1 MKQFFKFL
9 FASMFGFIIGSVLLF
24 FLFLI
29 IISAAVSSAG
39 KKETVVS
46 NNSVL
51 HLQLD
56 QILKERSSANPLEG
70 FNFSK
75 FESNNQPGL
84 NDILKMIRKAETDDH
99 IKGIYM
105 DLPYINGGIASV
117 EEIRNAL
124 LHFRKSGKFVYAF
137 ADNYTQGAYYIASA
151 ANKIYLNPEGQV
163 ALHGL
168 AAELM
173 FFKGTLEKLEIEPQV
188 IRHGKFKS
196 AIEPF
201 ILDKM
206 SDENRTQLAGLIDPI
221 WQHMTDEICK
231 SRNITPDDIKHMAD
245 SLTIRSAKD
254 ALSGKLVDKLAYLDE
269 FSADLNAVAGI
280 GKDEKLNLVT
290 LSAYKHV
297 PEKHEKG
304 SKLSKDKI
312 AVVYAVGSI
321 SDGEG
326 SDDEIGSDR
335 LAEAIRD
342 ARKDEKV
349 KAIVLRVNSPG
360 GDALASEEIWREV
373 VLAKKAKPVIV
384 SMGDL
389 AASGGYYI
397 SCGADMIVAEP
408 NTITGSIGVFGLLFN
423 TGNMLK
429 NKLGITTD
437 TYKTNTYTDMGSG
450 TRALT
455 SSERA
460 ILQSEVDRI
469 YDLFTRRVAD
479 GRKMQQSAVDSI
491 GQGRVWSGVNAIQI
505 GLVDTLGGIETAIA
519 IAAKKAGITDYRITQ
534 LPEQKDP
541 FQVILSDLSG
551 AAKTYVMKE
560 ETGDSYVYLKALQ
573 SILKREGMQAWSP
586 LDIRFN

>member
-9 FASMFGFIIGSVLLF
+9 FASMFGFIIGSILLF

-29 IISAAVSSAG
+29 IVSAAVSSAG

-46 NNSVL
+46 ENSVL

-56 QILKERSSANPLEG
+56 QVLKERSSANPLEG

-84 NDILKMIRKAETDDH
+84 NDILKTIRKAETDDH
-99 IKGIYM
+99 IKGIYI

-124 LHFRKSGKFVYAF
+124 SHFRKSGKFIYAF
-137 ADNYTQGAYYIASA
+137 ADNYTQGAYYLASV

-206 SDENRTQLAGLIDPI
+206 SDENRTQIAGLVNPI

-254 ALSGKLVDKLAYLDE
+254 ALSGKLVDKLAYFDE
-269 FSADLNAVAGI
+269 FSADLNAIAGI
-280 GKDEKLNLVT
+280 GKDEKLNLIS

-297 PEKHEKG
+297 PEKREKG

-326 SDDEIGSDR
+326 SDEEIGSDR
-335 LAEAIRD
+335 IAEAIRE
-342 ARKDEKV
+342 ARKDDKT

-397 SCGADMIVAEP
+397 SCGADMIVAQP

-450 TRALT
+450 T
-455 SSERA
+455 
-460 ILQSEVDRI
+460 
-469 YDLFTRRVAD
+469 
-479 GRKMQQSAVDSI
+479 
-491 GQGRVWSGVNAIQI
+491 QI
-505 GLVDTLGGIETAIA
+505 GRAHV
-519 IAAKKAGITDYRITQ
+519 
-534 LPEQKDP
+534 
-541 FQVILSDLSG
+541 
-551 AAKTYVMKE
+551 
-560 ETGDSYVYLKALQ
+560 
-573 SILKREGMQAWSP
+573 
-586 LDIRFN
+586 

>member
-1 MKQFFKFL
+1 ML
-9 FASMFGFIIGSVLLF
+9 GFVLGTVLLF
-24 FLFLI
+24 ILFLVI
-29 IISAAVSSAG
+29 VSAAVSSAG

-46 NNSVL
+46 DNSVL

-56 QILKERSSANPLEG
+56 QVLKERSSANPLEG
-70 FNFSK
+70 FNFSN

-84 NDILKMIRKAETDDH
+84 NDILKSIHKAEKDDN
-99 IKGIYM
+99 IKGIYI
-105 DLPYINGGIASV
+105 DLPFINGGIASV
-117 EEIRNAL
+117 EEIRNAI

-137 ADNYTQGAYYIASA
+137 ADNYTQGSYYLASSA
-151 ANKIYLNPEGQV
+151 DKIYLNPEGQL

-168 AAELM
+168 AAQLM

-206 SDENRTQLAGLIDPI
+206 SDENRQQIAGLINPI
-221 WQHMTDEICK
+221 WQHMTDEISK
-231 SRNITPDDIKHMAD
+231 ARGIKPADIQLMAD
-245 SLTIRSAKD
+245 SLTIRSAQD
-254 ALSGKLVDKLAYLDE
+254 ALQGKLVDKLAYFDE
-269 FSADLNAVAGI
+269 FSAELNAKAGI
-280 GKDEKLNLVT
+280 GKDEKLNLVS
-290 LSAYKHV
+290 LSSYKNV
-297 PEKHEKG
+297 PEKRDKG
-304 SKLSKDKI
+304 SKIAKDKI

-321 SDGEG
+321 SDGQGNDE
-326 SDDEIGSDR
+326 EIGSNR
-335 LAEAIRD
+335 IAEAIRS
-342 ARKDEKV
+342 ARKDEKI

-373 VLAKKAKPVIV
+373 VLAKKSKPLIV

-397 SCGADMIVAEP
+397 SCGADQIVAQP

-479 GRKMQQSAVDSI
+479 GRKMKQSNVDSI
-491 GQGRVWSGVNAIQI
+491 GQGRVWSGADAIKI

-519 IAAKKAGITDYRITQ
+519 IAAKKAGVTDYRITQ

-541 FQVILSDLSG
+541 FEVILSDLSG

-560 ETGDSYVYLKALQ
+560 ETGDSYVYLKAMQ